1 MLKRKRTRCSRSAP
15 KTPART
21 FLAWARRELDA
32 APPHLNP
39 AIALYVELKPKIQTL
54 SLFDLQVFATDME
67 EAARAGEREASQ
79 VNEIVQALEELA
91 PEPVMI
97 APVGL

>member
-1 MLKRKRTRCSRSAP
+1 MPKRKRTPCSRSAP

-54 SLFDLQVFATDME
+54 SLLDLQVFAIDME
-67 EAARAGEREASQ
+67 EAAHAGEREANE
-79 VNEIVQALEELA
+79 VNGLVHALEEMA

-97 APVGL
+97 APVGF